1 MNKEILLVIDA
12 VAHEKQV
19 DKDIII
25 SALEIALA
33 SATRKKNN
41 KNADICVE
49 INRDTGDYKT
59 FRQWRILDD
68 EVELMQFPDREL
80 LYSRTKDEHP
90 DKEIGDYIKE
100 EIESIPFGRIAV
112 QAAKQV
118 IVQKV
123 REAERE
129 QVVEKFKD
137 RIGEML
143 SGSVKRMDR
152 GNIILDVGSNIEALI
167 SRDEMLPREQVRM
180 GDRLRGYLKEVRQET
195 RGPLLA
201 LSRTCPEL
209 LIELFTVEVPEIGD
223 GLIEIKGA
231 ARDPGL
237 RAKIAVKALDG
248 RIDPVGACVGMRG
261 SRVQVISNELAGE
274 RVDIILWDDSPA
286 QFIINAMSPAE
297 VSSIIVDED
306 SHSMD
311 IAVNEEQ
318 LSQAIGR
325 GGQNIKLASQ
335 LTGWTLNV
343 MTEEEAAEKNDEE
356 SKKIINQ
363 LMDDLEVD
371 EDVAFILANEGFV
384 SVEEVA
390 YVPIQDM
397 LEIEEFDEEIVNAL
411 RERAQSVLLTRA
423 ISKEEQLSDA
433 DPDKDLYEVEGMDEK
448 TAHKL
453 ASHGIITMEDLA
465 EQAVDDLVEID
476 GITQEQAAKLIMAAR
491 KPWFEEAETES

>member
-19 DKDIII
+19 EKDIII
-25 SALEIALA
+25 SALETALA

-59 FRQWRILDD
+59 YRQWRILDD
-68 EVELMQFPDREL
+68 ETELLQFPDREL

-90 DKEIGDYIKE
+90 DKQIGDFIKE

-129 QVVEKFKD
+129 QVVEKYKD

-143 SGSVKRMDR
+143 SGSVKRIDR
-152 GNIILDVGSNIEALI
+152 GNVILDVGSNIEALI

-195 RGPLLA
+195 RGPLLS

-209 LIELFTVEVPEIGD
+209 LVELFKVEVPEIGD

-237 RAKIAVKALDG
+237 RAKIAVKALDT

-297 VSSIIVDED
+297 VTSIIVDED

-311 IAVNEEQ
+311 IAVSEEQ

-335 LTGWTLNV
+335 LTGWILNV
-343 MTEEEAAEKNDEE
+343 MTEEEASEKNDEE
-356 SKKIINQ
+356 SKKIITQ

-433 DPDKDLYEVEGMDEK
+433 DPEQDLYEVEGMDEK

-453 ASHGIITMEDLA
+453 ASHGIVSMEDLA
-465 EQAVDDLVEID
+465 EQAVDELVEIE
-476 GITQEQAAKLIMAAR
+476 GISEEQAAQLIMAAR
-491 KPWFEEAETES
+491 KPWFEEETAAE